1 MRIVFAGTTTNAVDV
16 LRYLIEQG
24 RHEICAV
31 LTREDAPVGR
41 KQILT
46 ESPVAAYAGS
56 QGLKVIKA
64 NRLNADT
71 NELIAET
78 NPELGLVIAY
88 GALLKQA
95 SLEIPN
101 HGWLNIHY
109 SMLPQWRG
117 AAPVQRALM
126 AGDSESGVTIF
137 QLDEGMD
144 TGPIHAQVA
153 ATIEPDD
160 NAKTLLDRL
169 TNVAISMLD
178 ETLSKIDA
186 GIATPA
192 AQVGAS
198 THAAKLSRAD
208 AQIDWSYS
216 ASQIE
221 NLVRGAYPEPIAWAK
236 IDTEA
241 IRIIRA
247 RRHSSVPSQLVDFE
261 IGTALLIDSL
271 ALIKTGEGILQLIEV
286 QPASKNIMPAADWL
300 RGKHGR
306 LVLS

>member
-16 LRYLIEQG
+16 LRYLVEQG

-56 QGLKVIKA
+56 QALKVIKA
-64 NRLNADT
+64 NRLNVDK

-95 SLEIPN
+95 SLEIPK

-109 SMLPQWRG
+109 SMLPKWRG

-126 AGDSESGVTIF
+126 AGDTESGVTIF

-186 GIATPA
+186 GIAAPA
-192 AQVGAS
+192 AQVGES

-208 AQIDWSYS
+208 AQIDWSNS

-221 NLVRGAYPEPIAWAK
+221 NLIRGAYPEPIAWAK
-236 IDTEA
+236 VDAEA

-247 RRHSSVPSQLVDFE
+247 RRHGSEPSQLDDVE

-271 ALIKTGEGILQLIEV
+271 ALVKTGNGVLQLIEV